1 MLLAVVAVV
10 AVFAVLAL
18 FAEAAKGTWP
28 SEPSLMS
35 LPVSVL
41 FRMSMLRRLLFLTS
55 LVVTLPL
62 RMSLVRTELFL
73 MSPESTLF
81 LPGRVTAVPD
91 RAASSATNAT
101 AIAGDGR
108 RVRTLRM
115 YYLRVEGGESC
126 GPARDP
132 PRLDPAKSTV

>member
-1 MLLAVVAVV
+1 MLLAVFAVV
-10 AVFAVLAL
+10 AELAVLA
-18 FAEAAKGTWP
+18 EGTWP

-41 FRMSMLRRLLFLTS
+41 FRMSLLRRLLFLTS
-55 LVVTLPL
+55 LVATLLL
-62 RMSLVRTELFL
+62 RRSFELTELFL

-81 LPGRVTAVPD
+81 LPGRATAVPD

-108 RVRTLRM
+108 RVKTLRM
-115 YYLRVEGGESC
+115 YYLRVEGGASPTVQRAILC
-126 GPARDP
+126 D
-132 PRLDPAKSTV
+132 STQR